1 MRNWILVVLY
11 EGRND
16 ESASVK
22 STSRCWNH
30 GSKNS
35 QSKSDGSKLMRSDA
49 GSSDYSA
56 LPLSAAGAELKI
68 YVVSA
73 FLVAILALSVHT
85 KKRMYDEKRGM
96 LGWKWG
102 K

>member
-1 MRNWILVVLY
+1 
-11 EGRND
+11 
-16 ESASVK
+16 
-22 STSRCWNH
+22 
-30 GSKNS
+30 
-35 QSKSDGSKLMRSDA
+35 MRSDA

-73 FLVAILALSVHT
+73 FLVDILALSVHP
-85 KKRMYDEKRGM
+85 KKSMYDEKRGR
-96 LGWKWG
+96 LGWKWE